1 MRSAFFKLRTN
12 INKKMSKKYEQTSA
26 EVDKA
31 LRIGSVSNSNR
42 DPMFNYYWDWTDF
55 SVGFSIAKPNK
66 CTGWNWYIS
75 LDLTFLSVWWYF

>member
-1 MRSAFFKLRTN
+1 
-12 INKKMSKKYEQTSA
+12 MSKKYEQTSA

-31 LRIGSVSNSNR
+31 LRIGSVSNSKR

-75 LDLTFLSVWWYF
+75 LDLTFLSVWWYFQLIVAN